1 MRWVILLVILTIG
14 AGLQAATVRELGKV
28 SITTTSMAPVP
39 GQAGAYYIADSSA
52 GKFDCGEIR
61 VLENGVSRTVFTFNG
76 YNGKSPIALLTI
88 GKTVY
93 GITSS
98 GGRNNDGVIFRLRGN
113 GIQILAQFDD
123 TSGPPQNLQAE
134 GRTLCG
140 ACENGAFTLKGHAF
154 AVYSLTL
161 VQSATMLHG
170 VLYAT
175 RYVYIPSQLLR
186 LNGAVDDLIQTDFP
200 SSIIRGRSVILGIDQ
215 YGGRYNSG
223 RIMSYDPA
231 TNVSRSIVDFQSYNG
246 GLPTAFTMLGNGTL
260 YTGNS
265 DGIWQIA
272 RRPTKLASLNS
283 VHQLGATG
291 RTLYGIHGIY
301 PYFAFEIDP

>member
-1 MRWVILLVILTIG
+1 MRWVIFLVVLTIG

-28 SITTTSMAPVP
+28 SLTTTSMAPMP
-39 GQAGAYYIADSSA
+39 GRVGGYYIADSSA

-61 VLENGVSRTVFTFNG
+61 MLDNGASRTVFTFNG
-76 YNGKSPIALLTI
+76 YNGKSPVALLTI

-134 GRTLCG
+134 GHTLCG
-140 ACENGAFTLKGHAF
+140 ATTQGIFTLKGHAF
-154 AVYSLTL
+154 AFYPLQVAEC
-161 VQSATMLHG
+161 ATMLHG
-170 VLYAT
+170 ALYAT
-175 RYVYIPSQLLR
+175 RYIYIPSQLVR
-186 LNGAVDDLIQTDFP
+186 LDGATEDLIQTDFP
-200 SSIIRGRSVILGIDQ
+200 LLIIRGRAVILGIDQ

-231 TNVSRSIVDFQSYNG
+231 TNSSRTLVDFQSYNG
-246 GLPTAFTMLGNGTL
+246 GSPTAFAVLGNGTL

-265 DGIWQIA
+265 DGVWGIG
-272 RRPTKLASLNS
+272 RRPTKLASLNF

-291 RTLYGIHGIY
+291 RTLYGIHGAY